1 MKRWRD
7 HILSIVRILLL
18 TPFLL
23 TPSLLFSQSRLD
35 SIRRMLEQAP
45 VQEKVYLHLD
55 NNCYYK
61 GDTIWYKSYVVRADN
76 LDYTD
81 MSHILYVELL
91 SPDGLVVE
99 RQNIIVSPD
108 GYGDG
113 NFALKDS
120 LYSGYYELRAY
131 TRWMLNFRVTEHP
144 YGRKDREYFYNR
156 QMARDFF
163 RQFGTVYSRVVP
175 VYERPDSVGDYAQKY
190 IVNRPKTRIEKELK
204 EDLKVNF
211 YPEGG
216 HLIAGTRCRIA
227 FEVHDE
233 EGQQVDIE
241 GAVRIPGRSDSLRIS
256 TIHQGRGV
264 FTVDVP
270 QDGRLKARF
279 TYHGKDYRFELPKTE
294 DVGCALQL
302 DAIGHELIADISLQ
316 GFPAGRSFA
325 VAVLCRGVLKS
336 FQTITNSPQQGH
348 HTSSPFTLHSLQIDT
363 SLLPTGVN
371 DLIVLDDDGHLLA
384 DRLFFVNHHDY
395 DVNPVTVTGLQSEYQ
410 PFEAV
415 NLQFQAPTTMRHLS
429 ISVRDG
435 ANEELTYDTG
445 TIMTDLLLSSELKGF
460 IAYPDYYFEAD
471 DDEHRRALDLL
482 MMVQGWRR
490 YDFGEITS
498 GERLRYQP
506 EKYMTVE
513 GSVWPVG
520 NSEDVRPDE
529 VRYWAMGIFGY
540 SPSVEE
546 ASSTEMVS
554 EESGSEMVSGMNRY
568 EATTPTDLVTQQQEG
583 TIQVE
588 QVGTAIYV
596 QDPEQP
602 TSAFDPF
609 FGVDNRALSK
619 PVTLEAE
626 LVFPDDIATVQLE
639 TDAGGH
645 FVFDIPAYY
654 GQAILFLRATKSGLS
669 EEKRQ
674 KKLNKGRLDE
684 TAWPDYYVK
693 RDLFF
698 PVFAKKYDYYQ
709 CHVPEIASGTA
720 FDDYTVADTAR
731 LSKMDQT
738 LREVKVKGKRHRG
751 RHAIDYS
758 KPAYVYDAVDLYN
771 LVTDR
776 GLSFG
781 RFESQKFPM
790 QIVYALLGNYNSERA
805 LQVAARLNDQELTPY
820 VFYRNFDPGPTVMEQ
835 FRSDIW
841 IYDRIKLNRQD
852 EIRLF
857 TDFELRNEDRPVPMQ
872 STVADVTLDYM
883 LLPDD
888 SKRYTFRDRRIIL
901 DGMYEP
907 ADFYH
912 PDYSHRPLDADMKD
926 YRRTLYWNP
935 NARSDAEGRFTATFY
950 NNGKETRI
958 KMSAAGVTPDG
969 CLLYSE

>member
-1 MKRWRD
+1 MLIRWIIRRLP
-7 HILSIVRILLL
+7 IWVTLIGLLCPVRAI
-18 TPFLL
+18 
-23 TPSLLFSQSRLD
+23 SQARLD
-35 SIRRMLEQAP
+35 SIRQMLENAP

-81 MSHILYVELL
+81 MSRILYVELL

-113 NFALKDS
+113 NFVLKDS

-131 TRWMLNFRVTEHP
+131 TRWMLNFRVTEHN
-144 YGRKDREYFYNR
+144 YGRKDREYFYNKE
-156 QMARDFF
+156 MARDFF

-175 VYERPDSVGDYAQKY
+175 VYERPDSAGDYTQKY
-190 IVNRPKTRIEKELK
+190 IVSRPKTRIEKELK
-204 EDLKVNF
+204 EDLLVNF

-216 HLIAGTRCRIA
+216 HLVAGTRCRVA

-233 EGQQVDIE
+233 EGQQIDIE
-241 GAVRIPGRSDSLRIS
+241 GAVRVGDRNDSLRIH
-256 TIHQGRGV
+256 TTHQGRGV

-270 QDGRLKARF
+270 QDGRLRARF
-279 TYHGKDYRFELPKTE
+279 TYHGKDYRFDLPKAE
-294 DVGCALQL
+294 AVGCALRL
-302 DAIGHELIADISLQ
+302 DATGSELTAELSPQ
-316 GFPAGRSFA
+316 GFPVGRSFA

-336 FQTITNSPQQGH
+336 FRTIAGGGRIN
-348 HTSSPFTLHSLQIDT
+348 LNT
-363 SLLPTGVN
+363 SLFPTGVN
-371 DLIVLDDDGHLLA
+371 DLIVLDEDGRLLA

-395 DVNPVTVTGLQSEYQ
+395 DLQPVTVSGLQSEYQ

-415 NLQFQAPTTMRHLS
+415 NLQFQAPADMKHIS

-460 IAYPDYYFEAD
+460 VAYPDYYFEAD
-471 DDEHRRALDLL
+471 DAEHRQTLDLL

-490 YDFGEITS
+490 YDFAEITS
-498 GERLRYQP
+498 GEKLRYEP
-506 EKYMTVE
+506 EQYMTVE

-520 NSEDVRPDE
+520 DSDEIHPDE
-529 VRYWAMGIFGY
+529 VRYWPMGIFGY

-546 ASSTEMVS
+546 ANTSSIVDQ
-554 EESGSEMVSGMNRY
+554 ESGSDMVSGLNRY
-568 EATTPTDLVTQQQEG
+568 EATTPNDLVSRSQDGSIEL
-583 TIQVE
+583 E

-596 QDPEQP
+596 QDQ
-602 TSAFDPF
+602 TDAKSAFDPF
-609 FGVDNRALSK
+609 FGVDNKGLRK
-619 PVTLEAE
+619 PVTLEGE
-626 LVFPDDIATVQLE
+626 LVFNDDIATVKME

-654 GQAILFLRATKSGLS
+654 GQAILFLRASKSSLS

-674 KKLNKGRLDE
+674 KRLNKGMLDE
-684 TAWPDYYVK
+684 TAWPDFYVK

-709 CHVPEIASGTA
+709 CHVPEIASGTP
-720 FDDYTVADTAR
+720 FDDYTLLDTVR
-731 LSKMDQT
+731 LSKMDAT

-781 RFESQKFPM
+781 HFEPKKFPM
-790 QIVYALLGNYNSERA
+790 QIAYALLGNYNSERA
-805 LQVAARLNDQELTPY
+805 LQVMARINDQELTPY
-820 VFYRNFDPGPTVMEQ
+820 VFYRNYDPGPTVMEQ
-835 FRSDIW
+835 FRSDMW
-841 IYDRIKLNRQD
+841 VYDRIKLNRQN

-883 LLPDD
+883 LMPDD
-888 SKRYTFRDRRIIL
+888 SKRYTYRDRRIIL

-912 PDYSHRPLDADMKD
+912 PDYSHKPLDAEIKD

-935 NARSDAEGRFTATFY
+935 NAKLDADGRFTATFY
-950 NNGKETRI
+950 NNSKPTRI
-958 KMSAAGVTPDG
+958 KVTTAGIP
-969 CLLYSE
+969 SF

>member
-1 MKRWRD
+1 MKMRQY
-7 HILSIVRILLL
+7 ILSRVWVLFRLRTCVISTLLL
-18 TPFLL
+18 LSISPSFL
-23 TPSLLFSQSRLD
+23 FGQAKLD
-35 SIRRMLEQAP
+35 SIRTLLENAP

-131 TRWMLNFRVTEHP
+131 TRWMLNFRVTEHS
-144 YGRKDREYFYNR
+144 YGRKDREFFYNKE
-156 QMARDFF
+156 MAHDFF

-175 VYERPDSVGDYAQKY
+175 VYERPDSAGDYTQKY

-204 EDLKVNF
+204 EDLLVNF

-216 HLIAGTRCRIA
+216 HLIAGTRCRVA

-233 EGQQVDIE
+233 EGRQVDIE
-241 GAVRIPGRSDSLRIS
+241 GAVRVGDKTDSLRIR
-256 TIHQGRGV
+256 TNHQGRGV

-270 QDGRLKARF
+270 TDGRLRARF
-279 TYHGKDYRFELPKTE
+279 TYHGKDYRFNLPKAE
-294 DVGCALQL
+294 DVGCALRL
-302 DAIGHELIADISLQ
+302 DAIGSELTAEIAPQ
-316 GFPAGRSFA
+316 GFPIDHNFA

-336 FQTITNSPQQGH
+336 FQTVTGGGRL
-348 HTSSPFTLHSLQIDT
+348 TLDASLF
-363 SLLPTGVN
+363 PTGVN
-371 DLIVLDDDGHLLA
+371 DLIVLDEDGRLLA

-415 NLQFQAPTTMRHLS
+415 TLQFQAPAAMKHLS

-435 ANEELTYDTG
+435 ANEEPTYDTG

-460 IAYPDYYFEAD
+460 VAYPDYYFEVD
-471 DDEHRRALDLL
+471 DAGHRQALDLL

-490 YDFGEITS
+490 YDFAEITS
-498 GERLRYQP
+498 GERLRYEP
-506 EKYMTVE
+506 EQYMTVE

-520 NSEDVRPDE
+520 DSDEIHPDE

-546 ASSTEMVS
+546 ANDSDLVDQ
-554 EESGSEMVSGMNRY
+554 ESGSEMVTGMNRY
-568 EATTPTDLVTQQQEG
+568 EATTPDGLVAQQQEG

-596 QDPEQP
+596 QDLEQP

-609 FGVDNRALSK
+609 FGVDNKGLRK
-619 PVTLEAE
+619 PVTLEGE
-626 LVFPDDIATVQLE
+626 LVFPDDIATVKME

-654 GQAILFLRATKSGLS
+654 GQAILFLRASKSDLS

-674 KKLNKGRLDE
+674 KKFNKGMLDE
-684 TAWPDYYVK
+684 TAWPDFYVK

-709 CHVPEIASGTA
+709 CHQPELTAGTA
-720 FDDYTVADTAR
+720 FDDYTLLDTAR
-731 LSKMDQT
+731 LS
-738 LREVKVKGKRHRG
+738 
-751 RHAIDYS
+751 
-758 KPAYVYDAVDLYN
+758 
-771 LVTDR
+771 
-776 GLSFG
+776 
-781 RFESQKFPM
+781 
-790 QIVYALLGNYNSERA
+790 
-805 LQVAARLNDQELTPY
+805 
-820 VFYRNFDPGPTVMEQ
+820 
-835 FRSDIW
+835 
-841 IYDRIKLNRQD
+841 
-852 EIRLF
+852 
-857 TDFELRNEDRPVPMQ
+857 
-872 STVADVTLDYM
+872 
-883 LLPDD
+883 
-888 SKRYTFRDRRIIL
+888 
-901 DGMYEP
+901 
-907 ADFYH
+907 
-912 PDYSHRPLDADMKD
+912 
-926 YRRTLYWNP
+926 
-935 NARSDAEGRFTATFY
+935 
-950 NNGKETRI
+950 
-958 KMSAAGVTPDG
+958 
-969 CLLYSE
+969 

>member
-1 MKRWRD
+1 MKMRQY
-7 HILSIVRILLL
+7 ILSRVWVLFRLRTCVISTLLL
-18 TPFLL
+18 LSISPSFL
-23 TPSLLFSQSRLD
+23 FGQAKLD
-35 SIRRMLEQAP
+35 SIRTLLENAP

-131 TRWMLNFRVTEHP
+131 TRWMLNFRVTEHS
-144 YGRKDREYFYNR
+144 YGRKDREFFYNKE
-156 QMARDFF
+156 MAHDFF

-175 VYERPDSVGDYAQKY
+175 VYERPDSAGDYTQKY

-204 EDLKVNF
+204 EDLLVNF

-216 HLIAGTRCRIA
+216 HLIAGTRCRVA

-233 EGQQVDIE
+233 EGRQVDIE
-241 GAVRIPGRSDSLRIS
+241 GAVCVGDKTDSLRIR
-256 TIHQGRGV
+256 TNHQGRGV

-270 QDGRLKARF
+270 TDGRLRARF
-279 TYHGKDYRFELPKTE
+279 TYHGKDYRFNLPKAE
-294 DVGCALQL
+294 DVGCALRL
-302 DAIGHELIADISLQ
+302 DAIGSELTAEIAPQ
-316 GFPAGRSFA
+316 GFPIDHNFA

-336 FQTITNSPQQGH
+336 FQIVTGGGRL
-348 HTSSPFTLHSLQIDT
+348 TLDASLF
-363 SLLPTGVN
+363 PTGVN
-371 DLIVLDDDGHLLA
+371 DLIVLDEDGRLLA

-415 NLQFQAPTTMRHLS
+415 TLQFQAPAAMKHLS

-435 ANEELTYDTG
+435 ANEEPTYDTG

-460 IAYPDYYFEAD
+460 VAYPDYYFEVD
-471 DDEHRRALDLL
+471 DAEHRQALDLL

-490 YDFGEITS
+490 YDFAEITS
-498 GERLRYQP
+498 GERLRYEP
-506 EKYMTVE
+506 EQYMTVE

-520 NSEDVRPDE
+520 DSDEIHPDE

-546 ASSTEMVS
+546 ANDSDLVDQ
-554 EESGSEMVSGMNRY
+554 ESGSEMVTGMNRY
-568 EATTPTDLVTQQQEG
+568 EATTPGGLVAQQQEG

-609 FGVDNRALSK
+609 FGVDNKGLRK
-619 PVTLEAE
+619 PVTLEGE
-626 LVFPDDIATVQLE
+626 LVFPDDIATVKME

-654 GQAILFLRATKSGLS
+654 GQAILFLRASKSDLS

-674 KKLNKGRLDE
+674 KKFNKGMLDE
-684 TAWPDYYVK
+684 TAWPDFYVK

-709 CHVPEIASGTA
+709 CHQPELTAGTA
-720 FDDYTVADTAR
+720 FDDYTLLDTAR

-738 LREVKVKGKRHRG
+738 LREVKVKGKLHRG

-781 RFESQKFPM
+781 RFEPRKFPM
-790 QIVYALLGNYNSERA
+790 QIAYALLGNYNSERA
-805 LQVAARLNDQELTPY
+805 LQVMARLNDQELTPY
-820 VFYRNFDPGPTVMEQ
+820 VFFRNYDPGPTVMEQ
-835 FRSDIW
+835 FRSDMW
-841 IYDRIKLNRQD
+841 VYDRIKLNRQH

-912 PDYSHRPLDADMKD
+912 PDYSHQPLDADVKD

-935 NARSDAEGRFTATFY
+935 NARLNDEGRYTASFY
-950 NNGKETRI
+950 NNGKPTRI
-958 KMSAAGVTPDG
+958 KISTAGISSLTR
-969 CLLYSE
+969 

>member
-1 MKRWRD
+1 MLIRWIIRRLP
-7 HILSIVRILLL
+7 IWVTLIGLLCPVRAI
-18 TPFLL
+18 
-23 TPSLLFSQSRLD
+23 SQARLD
-35 SIRRMLEQAP
+35 SIRQMLENAP

-81 MSHILYVELL
+81 MSRILYVELL

-113 NFALKDS
+113 NFVLKDS

-131 TRWMLNFRVTEHP
+131 TRWMLNFRVTEHN
-144 YGRKDREYFYNR
+144 YGRKDREYFYNKE
-156 QMARDFF
+156 MARDFF

-175 VYERPDSVGDYAQKY
+175 VYERPDSAGDYSQKY
-190 IVNRPKTRIEKELK
+190 IVSRPKTRIEKELK
-204 EDLKVNF
+204 EDLLVNF

-216 HLIAGTRCRIA
+216 HLVAGTRCRVA

-233 EGQQVDIE
+233 EGQQIDIE
-241 GAVRIPGRSDSLRIS
+241 GAVRVGDRNDSLRIH
-256 TIHQGRGV
+256 TTHQGRGV

-270 QDGRLKARF
+270 QDGRLRARF
-279 TYHGKDYRFELPKTE
+279 TYHGKDYRFDLPKAE
-294 DVGCALQL
+294 AVGCALRL
-302 DAIGHELIADISLQ
+302 DATGSELTAELSPQ
-316 GFPAGRSFA
+316 GFPVGRSFA

-336 FQTITNSPQQGH
+336 FRTIAGGGRIN
-348 HTSSPFTLHSLQIDT
+348 LNT
-363 SLLPTGVN
+363 SLFPTGVN
-371 DLIVLDDDGHLLA
+371 DLIVLDEDGRLLA

-395 DVNPVTVTGLQSEYQ
+395 DLQPVTVSGLQSEYQ

-415 NLQFQAPTTMRHLS
+415 NLQFQAPADMKHIS

-460 IAYPDYYFEAD
+460 VAYPDYYFEAD
-471 DDEHRRALDLL
+471 DAEHRQTLDLL

-490 YDFGEITS
+490 YDFAEITS
-498 GERLRYQP
+498 GEKLRYEP
-506 EKYMTVE
+506 EQYMTVE

-520 NSEDVRPDE
+520 DSDEIHPDE
-529 VRYWAMGIFGY
+529 VRYWPMGIFGY

-546 ASSTEMVS
+546 ANTSSIVDQ
-554 EESGSEMVSGMNRY
+554 ESGSDMVSGLNRY
-568 EATTPTDLVTQQQEG
+568 EATTPNDLVSRSQDGSIEL
-583 TIQVE
+583 E

-596 QDPEQP
+596 QDQ
-602 TSAFDPF
+602 TDAKSAFDPF
-609 FGVDNRALSK
+609 FGVDNKGLRK
-619 PVTLEAE
+619 PVTLEGE
-626 LVFPDDIATVQLE
+626 LVFNDDIATVKME

-654 GQAILFLRATKSGLS
+654 GQAILFLRASKSTLS

-674 KKLNKGRLDE
+674 KRLNKGMLDE
-684 TAWPDYYVK
+684 TAWPDFYVK

-709 CHVPEIASGTA
+709 CHVPEIASGTP
-720 FDDYTVADTAR
+720 FDDYTLLDTAR
-731 LSKMDQT
+731 LSKMDAT

-781 RFESQKFPM
+781 HFEPKKFPM
-790 QIVYALLGNYNSERA
+790 QIAYALLGNYNSERA
-805 LQVAARLNDQELTPY
+805 LQVMARINDQELTPY
-820 VFYRNFDPGPTVMEQ
+820 VFYRNYDPGPTVMEQ
-835 FRSDIW
+835 FRSDMW
-841 IYDRIKLNRQD
+841 VYDRIKLNRQN

-883 LLPDD
+883 LMPDD
-888 SKRYTFRDRRIIL
+888 SKRYTYRDRRIIL

-912 PDYSHRPLDADMKD
+912 PDYSHKPLDAEIKD

-935 NARSDAEGRFTATFY
+935 NAKLDADGRFTATFY
-950 NNGKETRI
+950 NNSKPTRI
-958 KMSAAGVTPDG
+958 KVTTAGIP
-969 CLLYSE
+969 SF

>member
-1 MKRWRD
+1 MLIRWIIRRLP
-7 HILSIVRILLL
+7 IWVTLIGLLCPVRAI
-18 TPFLL
+18 
-23 TPSLLFSQSRLD
+23 SQARLD
-35 SIRRMLEQAP
+35 SIRQLLENAP

-81 MSHILYVELL
+81 MSRILYVELL

-113 NFALKDS
+113 NFVLKDS

-131 TRWMLNFRVTEHP
+131 TRWMLNFRVTEHN
-144 YGRKDREYFYNR
+144 YGRKDREYFYNKE
-156 QMARDFF
+156 MARDFF

-175 VYERPDSVGDYAQKY
+175 VYERPDSAGDYTQKY
-190 IVNRPKTRIEKELK
+190 IVSRPKTRIEKELK
-204 EDLKVNF
+204 EDLLVNF

-216 HLIAGTRCRIA
+216 HLVAGTRCRVA

-233 EGQQVDIE
+233 EGQQIDIE
-241 GAVRIPGRSDSLRIS
+241 GAVRVGDRNDSLRIH
-256 TIHQGRGV
+256 TTHQGRGV

-270 QDGRLKARF
+270 QDGRLRARF
-279 TYHGKDYRFELPKTE
+279 TYHGKDYRFDLPKAE
-294 DVGCALQL
+294 AVGCALRL
-302 DAIGHELIADISLQ
+302 DATGSELTAELSPQ
-316 GFPAGRSFA
+316 GFPVGRSFA

-336 FQTITNSPQQGH
+336 FRTIAGGGRIN
-348 HTSSPFTLHSLQIDT
+348 LNT
-363 SLLPTGVN
+363 SLFPTGVN
-371 DLIVLDDDGHLLA
+371 DLIVLDEDGRLLA

-395 DVNPVTVTGLQSEYQ
+395 DLQPVTVSGLQSEYQ

-415 NLQFQAPTTMRHLS
+415 NLQFQAPADMKHIS

-460 IAYPDYYFEAD
+460 VAYPDYYFEAD
-471 DDEHRRALDLL
+471 DAEHRQTLDLL

-490 YDFGEITS
+490 YDFAEITS
-498 GERLRYQP
+498 GEKLRYEP
-506 EKYMTVE
+506 EQYMTVE

-520 NSEDVRPDE
+520 DSDEIHPDE
-529 VRYWAMGIFGY
+529 VRYWPMGIFGY
-540 SPSVEE
+540 TPSLEMANDSDIVDEE
-546 ASSTEMVS
+546 K
-554 EESGSEMVSGMNRY
+554 GSEMVQGLNRY
-568 EATTPTDLVTQQQEG
+568 EATTPDDLLAQQKEG
-583 TIQVE
+583 TIELE
-588 QVGTAIYV
+588 QVGSAIYV
-596 QDPEQP
+596 TDDTEAK
-602 TSAFDPF
+602 SAFDPF
-609 FGVDNRALSK
+609 FGIDHKALHK
-619 PVTLEAE
+619 PVTLEGE
-626 LVFPDDIATVQLE
+626 LVFPDDIATIRME
-639 TDAGGH
+639 TDLRGH

-654 GQAILFLRATKSGLS
+654 GQAILFLRASKTDLS

-674 KKLNKGRLDE
+674 KKLDKGRLDE
-684 TAWPDYYVK
+684 TAFPDFYVK
-693 RDLFF
+693 RDLFY

-709 CHVPEIASGTA
+709 CHVPAISSGTA
-720 FDDYTVADTAR
+720 FDDYTLADTAR

-738 LREVKVKGKRHRG
+738 LKEVKVKGRRRHG

-781 RFESQKFPM
+781 RFEPRKFPM
-790 QIVYALLGNYNSERA
+790 QIAYALLGNYNSERA
-805 LQVAARLNDQELTPY
+805 LQVMARLNDQELTPY
-820 VFYRNFDPGPTVMEQ
+820 VFYRNYDPGPTVMEQ
-835 FRSDIW
+835 FRSNIW
-841 IYDRIKLNRQD
+841 VFDRIKLNRQD

-872 STVADVTLDYM
+872 STVPDVTLDYM

-888 SKRYTFRDRRIIL
+888 AKRYTFRDRRIIL

-907 ADFYH
+907 DDFYH
-912 PDYSHRPLDADMKD
+912 PDYSHRPLDTDMKD

-935 NARSDAEGRFTATFY
+935 NAQLDVDGRFTATFY
-950 NNGKETRI
+950 NNGKPTRI
-958 KMSAAGVTPDG
+958 KISTAGVI
-969 CLLYSE
+969 CCK

>member
-1 MKRWRD
+1 MLIRWIIRRLP
-7 HILSIVRILLL
+7 IWVTLIGLLCPVRAI
-18 TPFLL
+18 
-23 TPSLLFSQSRLD
+23 SQARLD
-35 SIRRMLEQAP
+35 SIRQMLENAP

-81 MSHILYVELL
+81 MSRILYVELL

-113 NFALKDS
+113 NFVLKDS

-131 TRWMLNFRVTEHP
+131 TRWMLNFRVTEHN
-144 YGRKDREYFYNR
+144 YGRKDREYFYNKE
-156 QMARDFF
+156 MARDFF

-175 VYERPDSVGDYAQKY
+175 VYERPDSAGDYSQKY
-190 IVNRPKTRIEKELK
+190 IVSRPKTRIEKELK
-204 EDLKVNF
+204 EDLLVNF

-216 HLIAGTRCRIA
+216 HLVAGTRCRVA

-233 EGQQVDIE
+233 EGQQIDIE
-241 GAVRIPGRSDSLRIS
+241 GAVRVGDRNDSLRIH
-256 TIHQGRGV
+256 TTHQGRGV

-270 QDGRLKARF
+270 QDGRLRARF
-279 TYHGKDYRFELPKTE
+279 TYHGKDYRFDLPKAE
-294 DVGCALQL
+294 AVGCALRL
-302 DAIGHELIADISLQ
+302 DATGSELTAELSPQ
-316 GFPAGRSFA
+316 GFPVGRSFA

-336 FQTITNSPQQGH
+336 FRTIAGGGRIN
-348 HTSSPFTLHSLQIDT
+348 LKT
-363 SLLPTGVN
+363 SLFPTGVN
-371 DLIVLDDDGHLLA
+371 DLIVLDEDGRLLA

-395 DVNPVTVTGLQSEYQ
+395 DLQPVTVSGLQSEYQ

-415 NLQFQAPTTMRHLS
+415 NLQFQAPADMKHIS

-460 IAYPDYYFEAD
+460 VAYPDYYFEAD
-471 DDEHRRALDLL
+471 DAEHRQTLDLL

-490 YDFGEITS
+490 YDFAEITS
-498 GERLRYQP
+498 GEKLRYEP
-506 EKYMTVE
+506 EQYMTVE

-520 NSEDVRPDE
+520 DSDEIHPDE
-529 VRYWAMGIFGY
+529 VRYWPMGIFGY

-546 ASSTEMVS
+546 ANTSSIVDQ
-554 EESGSEMVSGMNRY
+554 ESGSDMVSGLNRY
-568 EATTPTDLVTQQQEG
+568 EATTPNDLVSRSQDGSIEL
-583 TIQVE
+583 E

-596 QDPEQP
+596 QDQ
-602 TSAFDPF
+602 TDAKSAFDPF
-609 FGVDNRALSK
+609 FGVDNKGLRK
-619 PVTLEAE
+619 PVTLEGE
-626 LVFPDDIATVQLE
+626 LVFNDDIATVKME

-654 GQAILFLRATKSGLS
+654 GQAILFLRASKSSLS

-674 KKLNKGRLDE
+674 KRLNKGMLDE
-684 TAWPDYYVK
+684 TAWPDFYVK

-709 CHVPEIASGTA
+709 CHVPEIASGTP
-720 FDDYTVADTAR
+720 FDDYTLLDTAR
-731 LSKMDQT
+731 LSKMDAT

-781 RFESQKFPM
+781 HFEPKKFPM
-790 QIVYALLGNYNSERA
+790 QIAYALLGNYNSERA
-805 LQVAARLNDQELTPY
+805 LQVMARINDQELTPY
-820 VFYRNFDPGPTVMEQ
+820 VFYRNYDPGPTVMEQ
-835 FRSDIW
+835 FRSDMW
-841 IYDRIKLNRQD
+841 VYDRIKLNRQN

-883 LLPDD
+883 LMPDD
-888 SKRYTFRDRRIIL
+888 SKRYTYRDRRIIL

-912 PDYSHRPLDADMKD
+912 PDYSHKPLDAEIKD

-935 NARSDAEGRFTATFY
+935 NAKLDADGRFTATFY
-950 NNGKETRI
+950 NNSKPTRI
-958 KMSAAGVTPDG
+958 KVTTAGIP
-969 CLLYSE
+969 SF

>member
-1 MKRWRD
+1 MLIRWIIRRLP
-7 HILSIVRILLL
+7 IWVTLIGLLCPVRAI
-18 TPFLL
+18 
-23 TPSLLFSQSRLD
+23 SQARLD
-35 SIRRMLEQAP
+35 SIRQMLENAP

-81 MSHILYVELL
+81 MSRILYVELL

-113 NFALKDS
+113 NFVLKDS

-131 TRWMLNFRVTEHP
+131 TRWMLNFRVTEHN
-144 YGRKDREYFYNR
+144 YGRKDREYFYNKE
-156 QMARDFF
+156 MARDFF

-175 VYERPDSVGDYAQKY
+175 VYERPDSAGDYTQKY
-190 IVNRPKTRIEKELK
+190 IVSRPKTRIEKELK
-204 EDLKVNF
+204 EDLLVNF

-216 HLIAGTRCRIA
+216 HLVAGTRCRVA

-233 EGQQVDIE
+233 EGQQIDIE
-241 GAVRIPGRSDSLRIS
+241 GAVRVGDRNDSLRIH
-256 TIHQGRGV
+256 TTHQGRGV

-270 QDGRLKARF
+270 QDGRLRARF
-279 TYHGKDYRFELPKTE
+279 TYHGKDYRFDLPKAE
-294 DVGCALQL
+294 AVGCALRL
-302 DAIGHELIADISLQ
+302 DATGSELTAELSPQ
-316 GFPAGRSFA
+316 GFPVGRSFA

-336 FQTITNSPQQGH
+336 FRTIAGGGRIN
-348 HTSSPFTLHSLQIDT
+348 LNT
-363 SLLPTGVN
+363 SLFPTGVN
-371 DLIVLDDDGHLLA
+371 DLIVLDEDGRLLA

-395 DVNPVTVTGLQSEYQ
+395 DLQPVTVSGLQSEYQ

-415 NLQFQAPTTMRHLS
+415 NLQFQAPADMKHIS

-460 IAYPDYYFEAD
+460 VAYPDYYFEAD
-471 DDEHRRALDLL
+471 DAEHRQTLDLL

-490 YDFGEITS
+490 YDFAEITS
-498 GERLRYQP
+498 GEKLRYEP
-506 EKYMTVE
+506 EQYMTVE

-520 NSEDVRPDE
+520 DSDEIHPDE
-529 VRYWAMGIFGY
+529 VRYWPMGIFGY

-546 ASSTEMVS
+546 ANTSSIVDQ
-554 EESGSEMVSGMNRY
+554 ESGSDMVSGLNRY
-568 EATTPTDLVTQQQEG
+568 EATTPNDLVSRSQDGSIEL
-583 TIQVE
+583 E

-596 QDPEQP
+596 QDQ
-602 TSAFDPF
+602 TDAKSAFDPF
-609 FGVDNRALSK
+609 FGVDNKGLRK
-619 PVTLEAE
+619 PVTLEGE
-626 LVFPDDIATVQLE
+626 LVFNDDIATVKME

-654 GQAILFLRATKSGLS
+654 GQAILFLRASKSSLS

-674 KKLNKGRLDE
+674 KRLNKGMLDE
-684 TAWPDYYVK
+684 TAWPDFYVK

-709 CHVPEIASGTA
+709 CHVPEIASGTP
-720 FDDYTVADTAR
+720 FDDYTLLDTAR
-731 LSKMDQT
+731 LSKMDAT

-781 RFESQKFPM
+781 HFEPKKFPM
-790 QIVYALLGNYNSERA
+790 QIAYALLGNYNSERA
-805 LQVAARLNDQELTPY
+805 LQVMARINDQELTPY
-820 VFYRNFDPGPTVMEQ
+820 VFYRNYDPGPTVMEQ
-835 FRSDIW
+835 FRSDMW
-841 IYDRIKLNRQD
+841 VYDRIKLNRQH

-883 LLPDD
+883 LMPDD
-888 SKRYTFRDRRIIL
+888 SKRYTYRDRRIIL

-912 PDYSHRPLDADMKD
+912 PDYSHKPLDAEIKD

-935 NARSDAEGRFTATFY
+935 NAKLDADGRFTATFY
-950 NNGKETRI
+950 NNSKPTRI
-958 KMSAAGVTPDG
+958 KVTTAGIP
-969 CLLYSE
+969 SF

>member
-1 MKRWRD
+1 MR
-7 HILSIVRILLL
+7 
-18 TPFLL
+18 
-23 TPSLLFSQSRLD
+23 LLFLCVLLATTVKASSQARLD
-35 SIRRMLEQAP
+35 SIRSLLENAP

-131 TRWMLNFRVTEHP
+131 TRWMLNFRVTEHD
-144 YGRKDREYFYNR
+144 YGRKDREYFYNKE
-156 QMARDFF
+156 MARDFF

-175 VYERPDSVGDYAQKY
+175 VYERPDSAGDYAQKY
-190 IVNRPKTRIEKELK
+190 IVSRPKTRIEKELK
-204 EDLKVNF
+204 EDLLVNF

-216 HLIAGTRCRIA
+216 HLIAGTRCRVA

-241 GAVRIPGRSDSLRIS
+241 GAIRIPGRSDSLRIR
-256 TIHQGRGV
+256 TTHQGRGV

-270 QDGRLKARF
+270 QDGRLRARF
-279 TYHGKDYRFELPKTE
+279 TYHGKDYRFDLPKTE
-294 DVGCALQL
+294 DVGCALRL
-302 DAIGHELIADISLQ
+302 DATSPELSVEIEPH
-316 GFPAGRSFA
+316 GFAVGSSFA
-325 VAVLCRGVLKS
+325 IAVLCRGVLKS
-336 FQTITNSPQQGH
+336 FQTITPD
-348 HTSSPFTLHSLQIDT
+348 SSLF
-363 SLLPTGVN
+363 PTGVN
-371 DLIVLDDDGHLLA
+371 DLIVLDEEGRLLA

-395 DVNPVTVTGLQSEYQ
+395 DVNPVTVTGMQSEYQ

-415 NLQFQAPTTMRHLS
+415 NLQFQAPANMKHLS

-460 IAYPDYYFEAD
+460 VAYPDYYFESD
-471 DDEHRRALDLL
+471 DAEHREALDLL

-490 YDFGEITS
+490 YDFAEITS
-498 GERLRYQP
+498 GEPLRYKP
-506 EKYMTVE
+506 EQYMTVE

-520 NSEDVRPDE
+520 DSNEIYPDE
-529 VRYWAMGIFGY
+529 VRYWPMGIFGY
-540 SPSVEE
+540 TPSLEMANDSDIVDEE
-546 ASSTEMVS
+546 K
-554 EESGSEMVSGMNRY
+554 GSEMVQGLNRY
-568 EATTPTDLVTQQQEG
+568 EATTPDDLLAQQKEG
-583 TIQVE
+583 TIELE
-588 QVGTAIYV
+588 QVGSAIYV
-596 QDPEQP
+596 TDDTEAK
-602 TSAFDPF
+602 SAFDPF
-609 FGVDNRALSK
+609 FGIDHKALHK
-619 PVTLEAE
+619 PVTLEGE
-626 LVFPDDIATVQLE
+626 LVFPDDIATIRME
-639 TDAGGH
+639 TDVRGH

-654 GQAILFLRATKSGLS
+654 GQAILFLRASKTDLS

-674 KKLNKGRLDE
+674 KKLDKGRLDE
-684 TAWPDYYVK
+684 TAFPDFYVK
-693 RDLFF
+693 RDLFY

-709 CHVPEIASGTA
+709 CHVPAISSGTA
-720 FDDYTVADTAR
+720 FDDYTLADTAR

-738 LREVKVKGKRHRG
+738 LKEVKVKGRRRHG

-758 KPAYVYDAVDLYN
+758 KPAYVYDAVNLYN

-781 RFESQKFPM
+781 RFEPRKFPM
-790 QIVYALLGNYNSERA
+790 QIAYALLGNYNSERA
-805 LQVAARLNDQELTPY
+805 LQVMARLNDQELTPY
-820 VFYRNFDPGPTVMEQ
+820 VFYRNYDPGPTVMEQ
-835 FRSDIW
+835 FRSNIW
-841 IYDRIKLNRQD
+841 VFDRIKLNRQD

-872 STVADVTLDYM
+872 STVPDVTLDYM

-888 SKRYTFRDRRIIL
+888 AKRYTFRDRRIIL

-907 ADFYH
+907 DDFYH
-912 PDYSHRPLDADMKD
+912 PDYSHRPLDADMQD

-935 NARSDAEGRFTATFY
+935 NAQLDADGRFTATFY
-950 NNGKETRI
+950 NNGKPTRI
-958 KMSAAGVTPDG
+958 KISTAGVI
-969 CLLYSE
+969 CCK

>member
-1 MKRWRD
+1 MPLSS
-7 HILSIVRILLL
+7 ILFFI
-18 TPFLL
+18 
-23 TPSLLFSQSRLD
+23 PSFAQSRLD
-35 SIRRMLEQAP
+35 SIRTLLENAP
-45 VQEKVYLHLD
+45 VQERVYLHLD

-108 GYGDG
+108 GYSDG

-131 TRWMLNFRVTEHP
+131 TRWMLNFRVTEHS
-144 YGRKDREYFYNR
+144 YGRKDREFFYNKE
-156 QMARDFF
+156 MAHDFF

-175 VYERPDSVGDYAQKY
+175 VYERPDSAGDYTQKY

-204 EDLKVNF
+204 EDLLVNF

-216 HLIAGTRCRIA
+216 HLIAGTRCRVA

-233 EGQQVDIE
+233 EGRQVDIE
-241 GAVRIPGRSDSLRIS
+241 GAVRVGDKTDSLRIR
-256 TIHQGRGV
+256 TNHQGRGV

-270 QDGRLKARF
+270 TDGRLRARF
-279 TYHGKDYRFELPKTE
+279 TYHGKDYRFNLPKAE
-294 DVGCALQL
+294 DVGCALRL
-302 DAIGHELIADISLQ
+302 DAIGSELTAEIAPQ
-316 GFPAGRSFA
+316 GFPIDHNFA

-336 FQTITNSPQQGH
+336 FQTVTGGGGL
-348 HTSSPFTLHSLQIDT
+348 TLDASLF
-363 SLLPTGVN
+363 PTGVN
-371 DLIVLDDDGHLLA
+371 DLIVLDEDGRLLA

-415 NLQFQAPTTMRHLS
+415 TLQFQAPAAMKHLS

-435 ANEELTYDTG
+435 ANEEPTYDTG

-460 IAYPDYYFEAD
+460 VAYPDYYFEVD
-471 DDEHRRALDLL
+471 DAEHRQALDLL

-490 YDFGEITS
+490 YDFAEITS
-498 GERLRYQP
+498 GERLRYEP
-506 EKYMTVE
+506 EQYMTVE

-520 NSEDVRPDE
+520 DSDEIHPDE

-546 ASSTEMVS
+546 VNDSDLVDQ
-554 EESGSEMVSGMNRY
+554 ESGSEMVTGMNRY
-568 EATTPTDLVTQQQEG
+568 EATTPDGLVAQQQEG
-583 TIQVE
+583 AIQVE

-609 FGVDNRALSK
+609 FGVDNKGLRK
-619 PVTLEAE
+619 PVTLEGE
-626 LVFPDDIATVQLE
+626 LVFPDDIATVKME

-654 GQAILFLRATKSGLS
+654 GQAILFLRASKSDLS

-674 KKLNKGRLDE
+674 KKFNKGMLDE
-684 TAWPDYYVK
+684 TAWPDFYVK

-709 CHVPEIASGTA
+709 CHQPELTAGTA
-720 FDDYTVADTAR
+720 FDDYTLLDTAR

-738 LREVKVKGKRHRG
+738 LREVKVKGKLHRG

-781 RFESQKFPM
+781 RFEPRKFPM
-790 QIVYALLGNYNSERA
+790 QIAYALLGNYNSERA
-805 LQVAARLNDQELTPY
+805 LQVMARLNDQELTPY
-820 VFYRNFDPGPTVMEQ
+820 VFFRNYDPGPTVMEQ
-835 FRSDIW
+835 FRSDMW
-841 IYDRIKLNRQD
+841 VYDRIKLNRQH

-912 PDYSHRPLDADMKD
+912 PDYSHMSLNADVKD

-935 NARSDAEGRFTATFY
+935 NARLNDEGRFTASFY
-950 NNGKETRI
+950 NNGKPTRI
-958 KMSAAGVTPDG
+958 KISTAGISSLTR
-969 CLLYSE
+969 

>member
-1 MKRWRD
+1 MLIRWIIRRLP
-7 HILSIVRILLL
+7 IWVTLIGLLCPVRAI
-18 TPFLL
+18 
-23 TPSLLFSQSRLD
+23 SQARLD
-35 SIRRMLEQAP
+35 SIRQLLENAP

-81 MSHILYVELL
+81 MSRILYVELL

-113 NFALKDS
+113 NFVLKDS

-131 TRWMLNFRVTEHP
+131 TRWMLNFRVTEHN
-144 YGRKDREYFYNR
+144 YGRKDREYFYNKE
-156 QMARDFF
+156 MARDFF

-175 VYERPDSVGDYAQKY
+175 VYERPDSAGDYTQKY
-190 IVNRPKTRIEKELK
+190 IVSRPKTRIEKELK
-204 EDLKVNF
+204 EDLLVNF

-216 HLIAGTRCRIA
+216 HLVVGTRCRVA

-233 EGQQVDIE
+233 EGQQIDIE
-241 GAVRIPGRSDSLRIS
+241 GAVRVGDRNDSLRIH
-256 TIHQGRGV
+256 TTHQGRGV

-270 QDGRLKARF
+270 QDGRLRARF
-279 TYHGKDYRFELPKTE
+279 TYHGKDYRFDLPKAE
-294 DVGCALQL
+294 AVGCALRL
-302 DAIGHELIADISLQ
+302 DATGSELTAELSPQ
-316 GFPAGRSFA
+316 GFPVGRSFA

-336 FQTITNSPQQGH
+336 FRTIAGGGRIN
-348 HTSSPFTLHSLQIDT
+348 LNT
-363 SLLPTGVN
+363 SLFPTGVN
-371 DLIVLDDDGHLLA
+371 DLIVLDEDGRLLA

-395 DVNPVTVTGLQSEYQ
+395 DLQPVTVSGLQSEYQ

-415 NLQFQAPTTMRHLS
+415 NLQFQAPADMKHIS

-460 IAYPDYYFEAD
+460 VAYPDYYFEAD
-471 DDEHRRALDLL
+471 DAEHRQTLDLL

-490 YDFGEITS
+490 YDFAEITS
-498 GERLRYQP
+498 GEKLRYEP
-506 EKYMTVE
+506 EQYMTVE

-520 NSEDVRPDE
+520 DSDEIHPDE
-529 VRYWAMGIFGY
+529 VRYWPMGIFGY

-546 ASSTEMVS
+546 ANTSSIVDQ
-554 EESGSEMVSGMNRY
+554 ESGSDMVSGLNRY
-568 EATTPTDLVTQQQEG
+568 EATTPNDLVSRSQDGSIEL
-583 TIQVE
+583 E

-596 QDPEQP
+596 QDQ
-602 TSAFDPF
+602 TDAKSAFDPF
-609 FGVDNRALSK
+609 FGVDNKGLRK
-619 PVTLEAE
+619 PVTLEGE
-626 LVFPDDIATVQLE
+626 LVFNDDIATVKME

-654 GQAILFLRATKSGLS
+654 GQAILFLRASKSTLS

-674 KKLNKGRLDE
+674 KRLNKGMLDE
-684 TAWPDYYVK
+684 TAWPDFYVK

-709 CHVPEIASGTA
+709 CHVPEIASGTP
-720 FDDYTVADTAR
+720 FDDYTLLDTAR
-731 LSKMDQT
+731 LSKMDAT

-781 RFESQKFPM
+781 HFEPKKFPM
-790 QIVYALLGNYNSERA
+790 QIAYALLGNYNSERA
-805 LQVAARLNDQELTPY
+805 LQVMARINDQELTPY
-820 VFYRNFDPGPTVMEQ
+820 VFYRNYDPGPTVMEQ
-835 FRSDIW
+835 FRSDMW
-841 IYDRIKLNRQD
+841 VYDRIKLNRQN

-857 TDFELRNEDRPVPMQ
+857 TDFELRNEDHPVPMQ

-883 LLPDD
+883 LMPDD
-888 SKRYTFRDRRIIL
+888 SKRYTYRDRRIIL

-912 PDYSHRPLDADMKD
+912 PDYSRKPLDAEIKD

-935 NARSDAEGRFTATFY
+935 NAKLDADGRFTATFY
-950 NNGKETRI
+950 NNGKPTRI
-958 KMSAAGVTPDG
+958 KISTAGVI
-969 CLLYSE
+969 CCK

>member
-1 MKRWRD
+1 MLIRWIIRRLP
-7 HILSIVRILLL
+7 IWVTLIGLLCPVRAI
-18 TPFLL
+18 
-23 TPSLLFSQSRLD
+23 SQARLD
-35 SIRRMLEQAP
+35 SIRQLLENAP

-81 MSHILYVELL
+81 MSRILYVELL

-113 NFALKDS
+113 NFVLKDS

-131 TRWMLNFRVTEHP
+131 TRWMLNFRVTEHN
-144 YGRKDREYFYNR
+144 YGRKDREYFYNKE
-156 QMARDFF
+156 MARDFF

-175 VYERPDSVGDYAQKY
+175 VYERPDSAGDYTQKY
-190 IVNRPKTRIEKELK
+190 IVSRPKTRIEKELK
-204 EDLKVNF
+204 EDLLVNF

-216 HLIAGTRCRIA
+216 HLVAGTRCRVA

-233 EGQQVDIE
+233 EGQQIDIE
-241 GAVRIPGRSDSLRIS
+241 GAVRVGDRNDSLRIH
-256 TIHQGRGV
+256 TTHQGRGV

-270 QDGRLKARF
+270 QDGRLRARF
-279 TYHGKDYRFELPKTE
+279 TYHGKDYRFDLPKAE
-294 DVGCALQL
+294 AVGCALRL
-302 DAIGHELIADISLQ
+302 DATGSELTAELSPQ
-316 GFPAGRSFA
+316 GFPVGRSFA

-336 FQTITNSPQQGH
+336 FRTIAGGGRIN
-348 HTSSPFTLHSLQIDT
+348 LNT
-363 SLLPTGVN
+363 SLFPTGVN
-371 DLIVLDDDGHLLA
+371 DLIVLDEDGRLLA

-395 DVNPVTVTGLQSEYQ
+395 DLQPVTVSGLQSEYQ

-415 NLQFQAPTTMRHLS
+415 NLQFQAPADMKHIS

-460 IAYPDYYFEAD
+460 VAYPDYYFEAD
-471 DDEHRRALDLL
+471 DAEHRQTLDLL

-490 YDFGEITS
+490 YDFAEITS
-498 GERLRYQP
+498 GEKLRYEP
-506 EKYMTVE
+506 EQYMTVE

-520 NSEDVRPDE
+520 DSDEIHPDE
-529 VRYWAMGIFGY
+529 VRYWPMGIFGY

-546 ASSTEMVS
+546 ANTSSIVDQ
-554 EESGSEMVSGMNRY
+554 ESGSDMVSGLNRY
-568 EATTPTDLVTQQQEG
+568 EATTPNDLVSRSQDGSIEL
-583 TIQVE
+583 E

-596 QDPEQP
+596 QDQ
-602 TSAFDPF
+602 TDAKSAFDPF
-609 FGVDNRALSK
+609 FGVDNKGLRK
-619 PVTLEAE
+619 PVTLEGE
-626 LVFPDDIATVQLE
+626 LVFNDDIATVKME

-654 GQAILFLRATKSGLS
+654 GQAILFLRASKSTLS

-674 KKLNKGRLDE
+674 KRLNKGMLDE
-684 TAWPDYYVK
+684 TAWPDFYVK

-709 CHVPEIASGTA
+709 CHVSEIASGTP
-720 FDDYTVADTAR
+720 FDDYTLLDTAR
-731 LSKMDQT
+731 LSKMDAT

-758 KPAYVYDAVDLYN
+758 KPAYVYDAVDIYN

-781 RFESQKFPM
+781 HFEPQKFPM
-790 QIVYALLGNYNSERA
+790 QIAYALLGNYNSERA
-805 LQVAARLNDQELTPY
+805 LQVMARINDQELTPY
-820 VFYRNFDPGPTVMEQ
+820 VFYRNYDPGPTVMEQ
-835 FRSDIW
+835 FRSDMW
-841 IYDRIKLNRQD
+841 VYDRIKLNRQN

-883 LLPDD
+883 LMPDD
-888 SKRYTFRDRRIIL
+888 SKRYTYRDRRIIL

-912 PDYSHRPLDADMKD
+912 PDYSRKPLDAEIKD

-935 NARSDAEGRFTATFY
+935 NAKLDADGRFTATFY
-950 NNGKETRI
+950 NNGKPTRI
-958 KMSAAGVTPDG
+958 KISTAGVI
-969 CLLYSE
+969 CCK

>member
-1 MKRWRD
+1 MKKMR
-7 HILSIVRILLL
+7 
-18 TPFLL
+18 
-23 TPSLLFSQSRLD
+23 LLFLCVLLATTVKASSQARLD
-35 SIRRMLEQAP
+35 SIRSLLENAP

-131 TRWMLNFRVTEHP
+131 TRWMLNFRVTEHD
-144 YGRKDREYFYNR
+144 YGRKDREYFYNKE
-156 QMARDFF
+156 MARDFF

-175 VYERPDSVGDYAQKY
+175 VYERPDSAGDYAQKY

-204 EDLKVNF
+204 EDLLVNF

-216 HLIAGTRCRIA
+216 HLIAGTRCRVA

-241 GAVRIPGRSDSLRIS
+241 GAIRIPGRSDSLRIR
-256 TIHQGRGV
+256 TTHQGRGV

-270 QDGRLKARF
+270 QDGRLRARF
-279 TYHGKDYRFELPKTE
+279 SYHGKDYRFDLPKTE
-294 DVGCALQL
+294 DVGCALRL
-302 DAIGHELIADISLQ
+302 DATSPELSVEIEPH
-316 GFPAGRSFA
+316 GFAAGSSFA
-325 VAVLCRGVLKS
+325 IAVLCRGVLKS
-336 FQTITNSPQQGH
+336 FQTITPD
-348 HTSSPFTLHSLQIDT
+348 SSLFTLHS
-363 SLLPTGVN
+363 SLFPTGVN
-371 DLIVLDDDGHLLA
+371 DLIVLDEEGRLLA

-395 DVNPVTVTGLQSEYQ
+395 DVNPVTVTGMQSEYQ
-410 PFEAV
+410 PFEPV
-415 NLQFQAPTTMRHLS
+415 SLQFQAPANMKHLS

-460 IAYPDYYFEAD
+460 VAYPDYYFESD
-471 DDEHRRALDLL
+471 DAEHREALDLL

-490 YDFGEITS
+490 YDFAEITS
-498 GERLRYQP
+498 GEPLRYKP
-506 EKYMTVE
+506 EQYMTVE

-520 NSEDVRPDE
+520 DSNEIYPDE
-529 VRYWAMGIFGY
+529 VRYWPMGIFGY
-540 SPSVEE
+540 TPSLEMANDSDIVDEE
-546 ASSTEMVS
+546 K
-554 EESGSEMVSGMNRY
+554 GSEMVQGLNRY
-568 EATTPTDLVTQQQEG
+568 EATTPDDLLAQQKEG
-583 TIQVE
+583 TIELE
-588 QVGTAIYV
+588 QVGSAIYV
-596 QDPEQP
+596 TDDTEAK
-602 TSAFDPF
+602 SAFDPF
-609 FGVDNRALSK
+609 FGIDHKALHK
-619 PVTLEAE
+619 PVTLEGE
-626 LVFPDDIATVQLE
+626 LVFPDDIATIKME
-639 TDAGGH
+639 TDVLGH

-654 GQAILFLRATKSGLS
+654 GQAILFLRASKTDLS

-674 KKLNKGRLDE
+674 KKLDKGRLDE
-684 TAWPDYYVK
+684 TAFPDFYVK
-693 RDLFF
+693 RDLFY

-709 CHVPEIASGTA
+709 CHVPAISSGTA
-720 FDDYTVADTAR
+720 FDDYTLADTAR

-738 LREVKVKGKRHRG
+738 LKEVKVKGRRRHG

-758 KPAYVYDAVDLYN
+758 KPAYVYDAVNLYN

-781 RFESQKFPM
+781 RFEPRKFPM
-790 QIVYALLGNYNSERA
+790 QIAYALLGNYNSERA
-805 LQVAARLNDQELTPY
+805 LQVMARLNDQELTPY
-820 VFYRNFDPGPTVMEQ
+820 VFYRNYDPGPTVMEQ
-835 FRSDIW
+835 FRSNIW
-841 IYDRIKLNRQD
+841 VFDRIKLNRQD

-872 STVADVTLDYM
+872 STVPDVTLDYM

-907 ADFYH
+907 DDFYH

-935 NARSDAEGRFTATFY
+935 NAQLDADGRFTATFY
-950 NNGKETRI
+950 NNGKPTRI
-958 KMSAAGVTPDG
+958 KISTAGVI
-969 CLLYSE
+969 CCK

>member
-1 MKRWRD
+1 MKVW
-7 HILSIVRILLL
+7 HPIWSMARILLL
-18 TPFLL
+18 IPALL
-23 TPSLLFSQSRLD
+23 APVLLFPQSRLD

-45 VQEKVYLHLD
+45 IQEKVYLHLD

-76 LDYTD
+76 LGYTD

-99 RQNIIVSPD
+99 RQNIIVSARRL
-108 GYGDG
+108 GDG

-131 TRWMLNFRVTEHP
+131 TRWMLNFRVTEHD
-144 YGRKDREYFYNR
+144 YGRKDREYFYNKE
-156 QMARDFF
+156 MARDFF

-175 VYERPDSVGDYAQKY
+175 VYERPDSAGDYTQKY
-190 IVNRPKTRIEKELK
+190 IVSRPKTRIEKEQK
-204 EDLKVNF
+204 ENLLVNF

-216 HLIAGTRCRIA
+216 HLIAGTRCRVA

-233 EGQQVDIE
+233 EGQQVDLE
-241 GAVRIPGRSDSLRIS
+241 GAVRLGSRADSLRIR
-256 TIHQGRGV
+256 TTRQGRGV

-270 QDGRLKARF
+270 ADGRLRARF
-279 TYHGKDYRFELPKTE
+279 TYHGKDYHFDLPKAEAT
-294 DVGCALQL
+294 GCALRLWDASGRSDALTVSL
-302 DAIGHELIADISLQ
+302 DLR
-316 GFPAGRSFA
+316 GFAEGRSFA
-325 VAVLCRGVLKS
+325 LAVLCRGALKA
-336 FQTITNSPQQGH
+336 FQSVSGGLV
-348 HTSSPFTLHSLQIDT
+348 TLDT

-371 DLIVLDDDGHLLA
+371 DLIVLDDDGRLLA

-395 DVNPVTVTGLQSEYQ
+395 DLQPVTVSGMQTEYQ
-410 PFEAV
+410 PFEPIT
-415 NLQFQAPTTMRHLS
+415 LQFQAPAAMNHFS

-471 DDEHRRALDLL
+471 DAEHREALDLL

-490 YDFGEITS
+490 YDFAEMTS
-498 GERLRYQP
+498 GQRLRYQP
-506 EKYMTVE
+506 EQYMTVE

-520 NSEDVRPDE
+520 DSDEIYPDE
-529 VRYWAMGIFGY
+529 VRYWPMGIFGY

-546 ASSTEMVS
+546 ANSSEIVNQ
-554 EESGSEMVSGMNRY
+554 ESGSEMVTGMNRY
-568 EATTPTDLVTQQQEG
+568 EATTPDGLVTQQQQG

-596 QDPEQP
+596 QDPESP

-609 FGVDNRALSK
+609 FGVDNKGLRKS
-619 PVTLEAE
+619 VTLEAE
-626 LVFPDDIATVQLE
+626 LVFPDDIATIRME

-645 FVFDIPAYY
+645 FLFDIPAYY
-654 GQAILFLRATKSGLS
+654 GQAILFLRASKSSLS

-674 KKLNKGRLDE
+674 KRLNKGMLDE
-684 TAWPDYYVK
+684 TAWPDFYVK

-738 LREVKVKGKRHRG
+738 LREVKVKGRRHRG

-781 RFESQKFPM
+781 RFEPRKFPM
-790 QIVYALLGNYNSERA
+790 QIAYALLGNYNSERT
-805 LQVAARLNDQELTPY
+805 LQVAARLNDRELTPY

-835 FRSDIW
+835 FRSDVW
-841 IYDRIKLNRQD
+841 VYDRIKLNRQD

-888 SKRYTFRDRRIIL
+888 AKRYTFRDRRIIL

-912 PDYSHRPLDADMKD
+912 PDYSRIKPTAETRD

-935 NARSDAEGRFTATFY
+935 NARPDAEGRFTATFY
-950 NNGKETRI
+950 NNSKTTRI
-958 KMSAAGVTPDG
+958 KVTTAGIFKPI
-969 CLLYSE
+969 LFQ

>member
-1 MKRWRD
+1 MLIRWIIRRLP
-7 HILSIVRILLL
+7 IWVTLIGLLCPVRAI
-18 TPFLL
+18 
-23 TPSLLFSQSRLD
+23 SQARLD
-35 SIRRMLEQAP
+35 SIRQLLENAP

-81 MSHILYVELL
+81 MSRILYVELL

-113 NFALKDS
+113 NFVLKDS

-131 TRWMLNFRVTEHP
+131 TRWMLNFRVTEHN
-144 YGRKDREYFYNR
+144 YGRKDREYFYNKE
-156 QMARDFF
+156 MARDFF

-175 VYERPDSVGDYAQKY
+175 VYERPDSAGDYTQKY
-190 IVNRPKTRIEKELK
+190 IVSRPKTRIEKELK
-204 EDLKVNF
+204 EDLLVNF

-216 HLIAGTRCRIA
+216 HLVAGTRCRVA

-233 EGQQVDIE
+233 EGQQIDIE
-241 GAVRIPGRSDSLRIS
+241 GAVRVGDRNDSLRIH
-256 TIHQGRGV
+256 TTHQGRGV

-270 QDGRLKARF
+270 QDGRLRARF
-279 TYHGKDYRFELPKTE
+279 TYHGKDYRFDLPKAE
-294 DVGCALQL
+294 AVGCALRL
-302 DAIGHELIADISLQ
+302 DATGSELTAELSPQ
-316 GFPAGRSFA
+316 GFPVGRSFA

-336 FQTITNSPQQGH
+336 FRTIAGGGRIN
-348 HTSSPFTLHSLQIDT
+348 LNT
-363 SLLPTGVN
+363 SLFPTGVN
-371 DLIVLDDDGHLLA
+371 DLIVLDEDGRLLA

-395 DVNPVTVTGLQSEYQ
+395 DLQPVTVSGLQSEYQ

-415 NLQFQAPTTMRHLS
+415 NLQFQAPADMKHIS

-460 IAYPDYYFEAD
+460 VAYPDYYFEAD
-471 DDEHRRALDLL
+471 DAEHRQTLDLL

-490 YDFGEITS
+490 YDFAEITS
-498 GERLRYQP
+498 GEKLRYEP
-506 EKYMTVE
+506 EQYMTVE

-520 NSEDVRPDE
+520 DSDEIHPDE
-529 VRYWAMGIFGY
+529 VRYWPMGIFGY

-546 ASSTEMVS
+546 ANTSSIVDQ
-554 EESGSEMVSGMNRY
+554 ESGSDMVSGLNRY
-568 EATTPTDLVTQQQEG
+568 EATTPNDLVSRSQDGSIEL
-583 TIQVE
+583 E

-596 QDPEQP
+596 QDQ
-602 TSAFDPF
+602 TDAKSAFDPF
-609 FGVDNRALSK
+609 FGVDNKGLRK

-626 LVFPDDIATVQLE
+626 LVFNDDIATVKME

-654 GQAILFLRATKSGLS
+654 GQAILFLRASKSTLS

-674 KKLNKGRLDE
+674 KRLNKGMLDE
-684 TAWPDYYVK
+684 TAWPDFYVK

-709 CHVPEIASGTA
+709 CHVPEIASGTP
-720 FDDYTVADTAR
+720 FDDYTLLDTAR
-731 LSKMDQT
+731 LSKMDAT

-781 RFESQKFPM
+781 HFEPQKFPM
-790 QIVYALLGNYNSERA
+790 QIAYALLGNYNSERA
-805 LQVAARLNDQELTPY
+805 LHVMARINDQELTPY
-820 VFYRNFDPGPTVMEQ
+820 VFYRNYDPGPTVMEQ
-835 FRSDIW
+835 FRSDMW
-841 IYDRIKLNRQD
+841 VYDRIKLNRQN

-883 LLPDD
+883 LMPDD
-888 SKRYTFRDRRIIL
+888 SKRYTYRDRRIIL

-912 PDYSHRPLDADMKD
+912 PDYSRKPLDAEIKD

-935 NARSDAEGRFTATFY
+935 NAKLDADGRFTATFY
-950 NNGKETRI
+950 NNGKPTRI
-958 KMSAAGVTPDG
+958 KISTAGVI
-969 CLLYSE
+969 CCK

>member
-1 MKRWRD
+1 MLIRWIIRRLP
-7 HILSIVRILLL
+7 IWVTLIGLLCPVRAI
-18 TPFLL
+18 
-23 TPSLLFSQSRLD
+23 SQARLD
-35 SIRRMLEQAP
+35 SIRQLLENAP

-81 MSHILYVELL
+81 MSRILYVELL

-113 NFALKDS
+113 NFVLKDS

-131 TRWMLNFRVTEHP
+131 TRWMLNFRVTEHN
-144 YGRKDREYFYNR
+144 YGRKDREYFYNKE
-156 QMARDFF
+156 MARDFF
-163 RQFGTVYSRVVP
+163 RQFGTAYSRVVP
-175 VYERPDSVGDYAQKY
+175 VYERPDSAGDYTQKY
-190 IVNRPKTRIEKELK
+190 IVSRPKTRIEKELK
-204 EDLKVNF
+204 EDLLVNF

-216 HLIAGTRCRIA
+216 HLVAGTRCRVA

-233 EGQQVDIE
+233 EGQQIDIE
-241 GAVRIPGRSDSLRIS
+241 GAVRVGDRNDSLRIH
-256 TIHQGRGV
+256 TTHQGRGV

-270 QDGRLKARF
+270 QDGRLCARF
-279 TYHGKDYRFELPKTE
+279 TYHGKDYRFDLPKAE
-294 DVGCALQL
+294 AVGCALRL
-302 DAIGHELIADISLQ
+302 DATGSELTAELSPQ
-316 GFPAGRSFA
+316 GFPVGRSFA

-336 FQTITNSPQQGH
+336 FRTIAGGGRIN
-348 HTSSPFTLHSLQIDT
+348 LNT
-363 SLLPTGVN
+363 SLFPTGVN
-371 DLIVLDDDGHLLA
+371 DLIVLDEDGRLLA

-395 DVNPVTVTGLQSEYQ
+395 DLQPVTVSGLQSEYQ

-415 NLQFQAPTTMRHLS
+415 NLQFQAPADMKHIS

-460 IAYPDYYFEAD
+460 VAYPDYYFEAD
-471 DDEHRRALDLL
+471 DAEHRQTLDLL

-490 YDFGEITS
+490 YDFAEITS
-498 GERLRYQP
+498 GEKLRYEP
-506 EKYMTVE
+506 EQYMTVE

-520 NSEDVRPDE
+520 DSDEIHPDE
-529 VRYWAMGIFGY
+529 VRYWPMGIFGY

-546 ASSTEMVS
+546 ANTSSIVDQ
-554 EESGSEMVSGMNRY
+554 ESGSDMVSGLNRY
-568 EATTPTDLVTQQQEG
+568 EATTPNDLVSRSQDGSIEL
-583 TIQVE
+583 E

-596 QDPEQP
+596 QDQ
-602 TSAFDPF
+602 TDAKSAFDPF
-609 FGVDNRALSK
+609 FGVDNKGLRK
-619 PVTLEAE
+619 PVTLEGE
-626 LVFPDDIATVQLE
+626 LVFNDDIATVKME

-654 GQAILFLRATKSGLS
+654 GQAILFLRASKSTLS

-674 KKLNKGRLDE
+674 KRLNKGMLDE
-684 TAWPDYYVK
+684 TAWPDFYVK

-709 CHVPEIASGTA
+709 CHVPEIASGTP
-720 FDDYTVADTAR
+720 FDDYTLLDTAR
-731 LSKMDQT
+731 LSKMDAT

-781 RFESQKFPM
+781 HFEPQKFPM
-790 QIVYALLGNYNSERA
+790 QIAYALLGNYNSERA
-805 LQVAARLNDQELTPY
+805 LQVMARINDQELTPY
-820 VFYRNFDPGPTVMEQ
+820 VFYRNYDPGPTVMEQ
-835 FRSDIW
+835 FRSDMW
-841 IYDRIKLNRQD
+841 VYDRIKLNRQN

-883 LLPDD
+883 LMPDD
-888 SKRYTFRDRRIIL
+888 SKRYTYRDRRIIL

-912 PDYSHRPLDADMKD
+912 PDYSRKPLDAEIKD

-935 NARSDAEGRFTATFY
+935 NAKLDADGRFTATFY
-950 NNGKETRI
+950 NNGKPTRI
-958 KMSAAGVTPDG
+958 KISTAGVI
-969 CLLYSE
+969 CCK

>member
-1 MKRWRD
+1 MKMRQYIVFGAWS
-7 HILSIVRILLL
+7 LSRLKVFVISTLLL
-18 TPFLL
+18 FSFS
-23 TPSLLFSQSRLD
+23 PSLLFGQAKLD
-35 SIRRMLEQAP
+35 SIRTLLEHAP
-45 VQEKVYLHLD
+45 IQEKVYLHLD
-55 NNCYYK
+55 NNCYFK

-76 LDYTD
+76 LGYTD

-144 YGRKDREYFYNR
+144 YGRKDREYFYNKE
-156 QMARDFF
+156 MASDFF

-175 VYERPDSVGDYAQKY
+175 VYERPDSAGDYAQKY
-190 IVNRPKTRIEKELK
+190 IVSRPKTRIEKEQK
-204 EDLKVNF
+204 EDLLVNF

-216 HLIAGTRCRIA
+216 HLIAGTRCRVA

-233 EGQQVDIE
+233 EGQQIDIE
-241 GAVRIPGRSDSLRIS
+241 GAVRIPNRSDSLRIR
-256 TIHQGRGV
+256 TTHQGRGV

-270 QDGRLKARF
+270 TDGRLRARF
-279 TYHGKDYRFELPKTE
+279 TYHGKDYRFDLPKAE
-294 DVGCALQL
+294 DVGCALRL
-302 DAIGHELIADISLQ
+302 DATGSELTAEIEPH
-316 GFPAGRSFA
+316 GFAAGSSFA
-325 VAVLCRGVLKS
+325 VAVLCRGVLKY
-336 FQTITNSPQQGH
+336 FQTLTNSPQQGN
-348 HTSSPFTLHSLQIDT
+348 HTSHLIDA

-371 DLIVLDDDGHLLA
+371 NLIVLDEDGRLLA
-384 DRLFFVNHHDY
+384 DRLFFVNHHDF
-395 DVNPVTVTGLQSEYQ
+395 DLNPVSVSGFQSEYQ

-415 NLQFQAPTTMRHLS
+415 TLQFQAPAAMKHLS

-445 TIMTDLLLSSELKGF
+445 SIMTDLLLSSELKGF
-460 IAYPDYYFEAD
+460 VAYPDYYFEAD
-471 DDEHRRALDLL
+471 DAEHRQALDLL

-490 YDFGEITS
+490 YDFTEITN
-498 GERLRYQP
+498 GERLRYEP
-506 EKYMTVE
+506 EQYMTVE

-520 NSEDVRPDE
+520 DSDEIYPDE
-529 VRYWAMGIFGY
+529 VRYWPMGIFGY
-540 SPSVEE
+540 NPSL
-546 ASSTEMVS
+546 EMANDTDIVDQ
-554 EESGSEMVSGMNRY
+554 EKGSEMVSGMNRY
-568 EATTPTDLVTQQQEG
+568 EATTPDDLVTQQQEG

-609 FGVDNRALSK
+609 FGVDNKGLHK
-619 PVTLEAE
+619 PVTLEGE
-626 LVFPDDIATVQLE
+626 LVFPDDIATVKME
-639 TDAGGH
+639 TDATGH
-645 FVFDIPAYY
+645 FVFNIPAYY
-654 GQAILFLRATKSGLS
+654 GQAILFLRASKTNLS

-674 KKLNKGRLDE
+674 KKLNKGMLDE
-684 TAWPDYYVK
+684 TAWPDFYVK

-709 CHVPEIASGTA
+709 CHVPQISSGTA
-720 FDDYTVADTAR
+720 FDDYTLPDTAR
-731 LSKMDQT
+731 LSKMDAT
-738 LREVKVKGKRHRG
+738 LKEVKVKGRRRHG

-781 RFESQKFPM
+781 RFEARKFPM
-790 QIVYALLGNYNSERA
+790 QIAYALLGNYNSERA
-805 LQVAARLNDQELTPY
+805 LQVAARINDQELTPY

-835 FRSDIW
+835 FRSDMW
-841 IYDRIKLNRQD
+841 VFERIKLNRQN

-888 SKRYTFRDRRIIL
+888 SKRYTYRDRRIIL

-912 PDYSHRPLDADMKD
+912 PDYSHMTPSQKVND

-935 NARSDAEGRFTATFY
+935 NARLDADGRFTATFY
-950 NNGKETRI
+950 NNAKPTRI
-958 KMSAAGVTPDG
+958 KVTTAGIP
-969 CLLYSE
+969 SF

>member
-1 MKRWRD
+1 MLIRWIIRRLP
-7 HILSIVRILLL
+7 IWVTLIGLLCPVRAI
-18 TPFLL
+18 
-23 TPSLLFSQSRLD
+23 SQARLD
-35 SIRRMLEQAP
+35 SIRQMLENAP

-81 MSHILYVELL
+81 MSRILYVELL

-113 NFALKDS
+113 NFVLKDS

-131 TRWMLNFRVTEHP
+131 TRWMLNFRVTEHN
-144 YGRKDREYFYNR
+144 YGRKDREYFYNKE
-156 QMARDFF
+156 MARDFF

-175 VYERPDSVGDYAQKY
+175 VYERPDSAGDYTQKY
-190 IVNRPKTRIEKELK
+190 IVSRPKTRIEKELK
-204 EDLKVNF
+204 EDLLVNF

-216 HLIAGTRCRIA
+216 HLVAGTRCRVA

-233 EGQQVDIE
+233 EGQQIDIE
-241 GAVRIPGRSDSLRIS
+241 GAVRVDDRNDSLRIH
-256 TIHQGRGV
+256 TTHQGRGV

-270 QDGRLKARF
+270 QDGRLRARF
-279 TYHGKDYRFELPKTE
+279 TYHGKDYRFDLPKAE
-294 DVGCALQL
+294 AVGCALRL
-302 DAIGHELIADISLQ
+302 DATGSELTAELSPQ
-316 GFPAGRSFA
+316 GFPVGRSFA

-336 FQTITNSPQQGH
+336 FRTIAGGGRIN
-348 HTSSPFTLHSLQIDT
+348 LNT
-363 SLLPTGVN
+363 SLFPTGVN
-371 DLIVLDDDGHLLA
+371 DLIVLDEDGRLLA

-395 DVNPVTVTGLQSEYQ
+395 DLQPVTVSGLQSEYQ

-415 NLQFQAPTTMRHLS
+415 NLQFQAPADMKHIS

-460 IAYPDYYFEAD
+460 VAYPDYYFEAD
-471 DDEHRRALDLL
+471 DAEHREALDLL

-490 YDFGEITS
+490 YDFAEITS
-498 GERLRYQP
+498 GEKLRYEP
-506 EKYMTVE
+506 EQYMTVE

-520 NSEDVRPDE
+520 DSDEIHPDE
-529 VRYWAMGIFGY
+529 VRYWPMGIFGY

-546 ASSTEMVS
+546 ANTSSIVDQ
-554 EESGSEMVSGMNRY
+554 ESGSDMVSGLNRY
-568 EATTPTDLVTQQQEG
+568 EATTPNDLVSRSQDGSIEL
-583 TIQVE
+583 E

-596 QDPEQP
+596 QDQ
-602 TSAFDPF
+602 TDAKSAFDPF
-609 FGVDNRALSK
+609 FGVDNKGLRK
-619 PVTLEAE
+619 PVTLEGE
-626 LVFPDDIATVQLE
+626 LVFNDDIATVKME

-654 GQAILFLRATKSGLS
+654 GQAILFLRASKSTLS

-674 KKLNKGRLDE
+674 KRLNKGMLDE
-684 TAWPDYYVK
+684 TAWPDFYVK

-709 CHVPEIASGTA
+709 CHVPEIASGTP
-720 FDDYTVADTAR
+720 FDDYTLLDTAR
-731 LSKMDQT
+731 LSKMDAT

-781 RFESQKFPM
+781 HFEPKKFPM
-790 QIVYALLGNYNSERA
+790 QIAYALLGNYNSERA
-805 LQVAARLNDQELTPY
+805 LQVMARINDQELTPY
-820 VFYRNFDPGPTVMEQ
+820 VFYRNYDPGPTVMEQ
-835 FRSDIW
+835 FRSDMW
-841 IYDRIKLNRQD
+841 VYDRIKLNRQN

-883 LLPDD
+883 LMPDD
-888 SKRYTFRDRRIIL
+888 SKRYTYRDRRIIL

-912 PDYSHRPLDADMKD
+912 PDYSHKPLDAEIKD

-935 NARSDAEGRFTATFY
+935 NAKLDADGRFTATFY
-950 NNGKETRI
+950 NNSKPTRI
-958 KMSAAGVTPDG
+958 KVTTAGIP
-969 CLLYSE
+969 SF

>member
-1 MKRWRD
+1 MLIRWIIRRLP
-7 HILSIVRILLL
+7 IWVTLIGLLCPVRAI
-18 TPFLL
+18 
-23 TPSLLFSQSRLD
+23 SQARLD
-35 SIRRMLEQAP
+35 SIRQLLENAP

-81 MSHILYVELL
+81 MSRIRYVELL

-113 NFALKDS
+113 NFVLKDS

-131 TRWMLNFRVTEHP
+131 TRWMLNFRVTEHN
-144 YGRKDREYFYNR
+144 YGRKDREYFYNKE
-156 QMARDFF
+156 MARDFF

-175 VYERPDSVGDYAQKY
+175 VYERPDSAGDYTQKY
-190 IVNRPKTRIEKELK
+190 IVSRPKTRIEKELK
-204 EDLKVNF
+204 EDLLVNF

-216 HLIAGTRCRIA
+216 HLVAGTRCRVA

-233 EGQQVDIE
+233 EGQQIDIE
-241 GAVRIPGRSDSLRIS
+241 GAVRVGDRNDSLRIH
-256 TIHQGRGV
+256 TTHQGRGV

-270 QDGRLKARF
+270 QDGRLRARF
-279 TYHGKDYRFELPKTE
+279 TYHGKDYRFDLPKAE
-294 DVGCALQL
+294 AVGCALRL
-302 DAIGHELIADISLQ
+302 DATGSELTAELSPQ
-316 GFPAGRSFA
+316 GFPVGRSFA

-336 FQTITNSPQQGH
+336 FRTIAGGGRIN
-348 HTSSPFTLHSLQIDT
+348 LNT
-363 SLLPTGVN
+363 SLFPTGVN
-371 DLIVLDDDGHLLA
+371 DLIVLDEDGRLLA

-395 DVNPVTVTGLQSEYQ
+395 DLQPVTVSGLQSEYQ

-415 NLQFQAPTTMRHLS
+415 NLQFQAPADMKHIS

-460 IAYPDYYFEAD
+460 VAYPDYYFEAD
-471 DDEHRRALDLL
+471 DAEHRQTLDLL

-490 YDFGEITS
+490 YDFAEITS
-498 GERLRYQP
+498 GEKLRYEP
-506 EKYMTVE
+506 EQYMTVE

-520 NSEDVRPDE
+520 DSDEIHPDE
-529 VRYWAMGIFGY
+529 VRYWPMGIFGY

-546 ASSTEMVS
+546 ANTSSIVDQ
-554 EESGSEMVSGMNRY
+554 ESGSDMVSGLNRY
-568 EATTPTDLVTQQQEG
+568 EATTPNDLVSRSQDGSIEL
-583 TIQVE
+583 E

-596 QDPEQP
+596 QDQ
-602 TSAFDPF
+602 TDAKSAFDPF
-609 FGVDNRALSK
+609 FGVDNKGLRK
-619 PVTLEAE
+619 PVTLEGE
-626 LVFPDDIATVQLE
+626 LVFNDDIATVKME

-654 GQAILFLRATKSGLS
+654 GQAILFLRASKSTLS

-674 KKLNKGRLDE
+674 KRLNKGMLDE
-684 TAWPDYYVK
+684 TAWPDFYVK

-709 CHVPEIASGTA
+709 CHVPEIASGTP
-720 FDDYTVADTAR
+720 FDDYTLLDTAR
-731 LSKMDQT
+731 LSKMDAT

-781 RFESQKFPM
+781 HFEPQKFPM
-790 QIVYALLGNYNSERA
+790 QIAYALLGNYNSERA
-805 LQVAARLNDQELTPY
+805 LQVMARINDQELTPY
-820 VFYRNFDPGPTVMEQ
+820 VFYRNYDPGPTVMEQ
-835 FRSDIW
+835 FRSDMW
-841 IYDRIKLNRQD
+841 VYDRIKLNRQN

-883 LLPDD
+883 LMPDD
-888 SKRYTFRDRRIIL
+888 SKRYTYRDRRIIL
-901 DGMYEP
+901 DGMYAP

-912 PDYSHRPLDADMKD
+912 PDYSRKPLDAEIKD
-926 YRRTLYWNP
+926 YRRTLCWNP
-935 NARSDAEGRFTATFY
+935 NAKLDADGRFTATFY
-950 NNGKETRI
+950 NNGKPTRI
-958 KMSAAGVTPDG
+958 KISTAGVI
-969 CLLYSE
+969 CCK

>member
-1 MKRWRD
+1 MLIRWIIRRLP
-7 HILSIVRILLL
+7 IWVTLIGLLCPVRAI
-18 TPFLL
+18 
-23 TPSLLFSQSRLD
+23 SQARLD
-35 SIRRMLEQAP
+35 SIRQMLENAP

-81 MSHILYVELL
+81 MSRILYVELL

-113 NFALKDS
+113 NFVLKDS

-131 TRWMLNFRVTEHP
+131 TRWMLNFRVTEHN
-144 YGRKDREYFYNR
+144 YGRKDREYFYNKE
-156 QMARDFF
+156 MARDFF

-175 VYERPDSVGDYAQKY
+175 VYERPDSAGDYTQKY
-190 IVNRPKTRIEKELK
+190 IVSRPKTRIEKELK
-204 EDLKVNF
+204 EDLLVNF

-216 HLIAGTRCRIA
+216 HLVAGTRCRVA

-233 EGQQVDIE
+233 EGQQIDIE
-241 GAVRIPGRSDSLRIS
+241 GAVRVGDRNDSLRIH
-256 TIHQGRGV
+256 TTHQGRGV

-270 QDGRLKARF
+270 QDGRLRARF
-279 TYHGKDYRFELPKTE
+279 TYHGKDYRFDLPKAE
-294 DVGCALQL
+294 AVGCALRL
-302 DAIGHELIADISLQ
+302 DATGSELTAELSPQ
-316 GFPAGRSFA
+316 GFPVGRSFA

-336 FQTITNSPQQGH
+336 FRTIAGGGRIN
-348 HTSSPFTLHSLQIDT
+348 LNT
-363 SLLPTGVN
+363 SLFPTGVN
-371 DLIVLDDDGHLLA
+371 DLIVLDEDGRLLA

-395 DVNPVTVTGLQSEYQ
+395 DLQPVTVSGLQSEYQ

-415 NLQFQAPTTMRHLS
+415 NLQFQAPADMKHIS

-460 IAYPDYYFEAD
+460 VAYPDYYFEAD
-471 DDEHRRALDLL
+471 DAEHRQTLDLL

-490 YDFGEITS
+490 YDFAEITS
-498 GERLRYQP
+498 GEKLRYEP
-506 EKYMTVE
+506 EQYMTVE

-520 NSEDVRPDE
+520 DSDEIHPDE
-529 VRYWAMGIFGY
+529 VRYWPMGIFGY

-546 ASSTEMVS
+546 ANTSSIVDQ
-554 EESGSEMVSGMNRY
+554 ESGSDMVSGLNRY
-568 EATTPTDLVTQQQEG
+568 EATTPNDLVSRSQDGSIEL
-583 TIQVE
+583 E

-596 QDPEQP
+596 QDQ
-602 TSAFDPF
+602 TDAKSAFDPF
-609 FGVDNRALSK
+609 FGVDNKGLRK
-619 PVTLEAE
+619 PVTLEGE
-626 LVFPDDIATVQLE
+626 LVFNDDIATVKME

-654 GQAILFLRATKSGLS
+654 GQAILFLRASTSTLS

-674 KKLNKGRLDE
+674 KRLNKGMLDE
-684 TAWPDYYVK
+684 TAWPDFYVK

-709 CHVPEIASGTA
+709 CHVPEIASGTP
-720 FDDYTVADTAR
+720 FDDYTLLDTAR
-731 LSKMDQT
+731 LSKMDAT

-781 RFESQKFPM
+781 HFEPQKFPM
-790 QIVYALLGNYNSERA
+790 QIAYALLGNYNSERA
-805 LQVAARLNDQELTPY
+805 LQVMARINDQELTPY
-820 VFYRNFDPGPTVMEQ
+820 VFYRNYDPGPTVMEQ
-835 FRSDIW
+835 FRSDMW
-841 IYDRIKLNRQD
+841 VYDRIKLNRQN

-883 LLPDD
+883 LMPDD
-888 SKRYTFRDRRIIL
+888 SKRYTYRDRRIIL

-912 PDYSHRPLDADMKD
+912 PDYSRKPLDAEIKD

-935 NARSDAEGRFTATFY
+935 NAKLDADGRFTATFY
-950 NNGKETRI
+950 NNGKPTRI
-958 KMSAAGVTPDG
+958 KISTAGVI
-969 CLLYSE
+969 CCK

>member
-1 MKRWRD
+1 MLIRWIIRRLP
-7 HILSIVRILLL
+7 IWVTLIGLLCPVRAI
-18 TPFLL
+18 
-23 TPSLLFSQSRLD
+23 SQARLD
-35 SIRRMLEQAP
+35 SIRQLLENAP

-81 MSHILYVELL
+81 MSRILYVELL

-113 NFALKDS
+113 NFVLKDS

-131 TRWMLNFRVTEHP
+131 TRWMLNFRVTEHN
-144 YGRKDREYFYNR
+144 YGRKDREYFYNKE
-156 QMARDFF
+156 MARDFF

-175 VYERPDSVGDYAQKY
+175 VYERPDSAGDYTQKY
-190 IVNRPKTRIEKELK
+190 IVSRPKTRIEKELK
-204 EDLKVNF
+204 EDLLVNF

-216 HLIAGTRCRIA
+216 HLVAGTRCRVA
-227 FEVHDE
+227 LEVHDE
-233 EGQQVDIE
+233 EGQQIDIE
-241 GAVRIPGRSDSLRIS
+241 GAVRVGDRNDSLRIH
-256 TIHQGRGV
+256 TTHQGRGV

-270 QDGRLKARF
+270 QDGRLRARF
-279 TYHGKDYRFELPKTE
+279 TYHGKDYRFDLPKAE
-294 DVGCALQL
+294 AVGCALRL
-302 DAIGHELIADISLQ
+302 DATGSELTAELSPQ
-316 GFPAGRSFA
+316 GFPVGRSFA

-336 FQTITNSPQQGH
+336 FRTIAGGGRIN
-348 HTSSPFTLHSLQIDT
+348 LNT
-363 SLLPTGVN
+363 SLFPTGVN
-371 DLIVLDDDGHLLA
+371 DLIVLDEDGRLLA

-395 DVNPVTVTGLQSEYQ
+395 DLQPVTVSGLQSEYQ

-415 NLQFQAPTTMRHLS
+415 NLQFQAPADMKHIS

-460 IAYPDYYFEAD
+460 VAYPDYYFEAD
-471 DDEHRRALDLL
+471 DAEHRQTLDLL

-490 YDFGEITS
+490 YDFAEITS
-498 GERLRYQP
+498 GEKLRYEP
-506 EKYMTVE
+506 EQYMTVE

-520 NSEDVRPDE
+520 DSDEIHPDE
-529 VRYWAMGIFGY
+529 VRYWPMGIFGY

-546 ASSTEMVS
+546 ANTSSIVDQ
-554 EESGSEMVSGMNRY
+554 ESGSDMVSGLNRY
-568 EATTPTDLVTQQQEG
+568 EATTPNDLVSRSQDGSIEL
-583 TIQVE
+583 E

-596 QDPEQP
+596 QDQ
-602 TSAFDPF
+602 TDAKSAFDPF
-609 FGVDNRALSK
+609 FGVDNKGLRK
-619 PVTLEAE
+619 PVTLEGE
-626 LVFPDDIATVQLE
+626 LVFNDDIATVKME

-654 GQAILFLRATKSGLS
+654 GQAILFLRASKSTLS

-674 KKLNKGRLDE
+674 KRLNKGMLDE
-684 TAWPDYYVK
+684 TAWPDFYVK

-709 CHVPEIASGTA
+709 CHVPEIASGTP
-720 FDDYTVADTAR
+720 FDDYTLLDTAR
-731 LSKMDQT
+731 LSKMDAT

-781 RFESQKFPM
+781 HFEPQKFPM
-790 QIVYALLGNYNSERA
+790 QIAYALLGNYNSERA
-805 LQVAARLNDQELTPY
+805 LQVMARINDQELTPY
-820 VFYRNFDPGPTVMEQ
+820 VFYRNYDPGPTVMEQ
-835 FRSDIW
+835 FRSDMW
-841 IYDRIKLNRQD
+841 VYDRIKLNRQN

-883 LLPDD
+883 LMPDD
-888 SKRYTFRDRRIIL
+888 SKRYTYRDRRIIL

-912 PDYSHRPLDADMKD
+912 PDYSRKPLDAEIKD

-935 NARSDAEGRFTATFY
+935 NAKLDADGRFTATFY
-950 NNGKETRI
+950 NNGKPTRI
-958 KMSAAGVTPDG
+958 KISTAGVI
-969 CLLYSE
+969 CCK

>member
-1 MKRWRD
+1 MNAMKHNRLLN
-7 HILSIVRILLL
+7 HIIDSFKGIRYSLTSYLLPL
-18 TPFLL
+18 TSFIFL
-23 TPSLLFSQSRLD
+23 PSFGQAKLD
-35 SIRRMLEQAP
+35 SIRTLLEMAP

-76 LDYTD
+76 LGYTD

-113 NFALKDS
+113 NFTLKDS

-144 YGRKDREYFYNR
+144 YGRKDREHFYNR
-156 QMARDFF
+156 EMARDFF

-175 VYERPDSVGDYAQKY
+175 VYERPDSAGDYGQKY
-190 IVNRPKTRIEKELK
+190 IVSRPKTRIEKELK
-204 EDLKVNF
+204 EDLLVNF

-216 HLIAGTRCRIA
+216 HLVAGTRCRVA

-233 EGQQVDIE
+233 EGQQIDIE
-241 GAVRIPGRSDSLRIS
+241 GAVRIPDRSDSLRIR
-256 TIHQGRGV
+256 TTHQGRGV

-270 QDGRLKARF
+270 QNGRLRARF
-279 TYHGKDYRFELPKTE
+279 TFHGKDYRFDLPKTE

-302 DAIGHELIADISLQ
+302 DATGLTAEITPQ
-316 GFPAGRSFA
+316 GFPVGHRFA

-336 FQTITNSPQQGH
+336 FQTVTYGG
-348 HTSSPFTLHSLQIDT
+348 QIALDA

-371 DLIVLDDDGHLLA
+371 DLIVLDEDGRLLA

-395 DVNPVTVTGLQSEYQ
+395 DLNPVTVTGLQSEYQ

-415 NLQFQAPTTMRHLS
+415 TLQFQAPADMKHLS

-445 TIMTDLLLSSELKGF
+445 TILTDLLLSSELKGF
-460 IAYPDYYFEAD
+460 VAYPDYYFEID
-471 DDEHRRALDLL
+471 DAEHRQALDLL

-490 YDFGEITS
+490 YDFAEITS
-498 GERLRYQP
+498 GERLRYAP
-506 EKYMTVE
+506 EQYMTVE
-513 GSVWPVG
+513 GSVWPLG
-520 NSEDVRPDE
+520 DSNEIYPDE
-529 VRYWAMGIFGY
+529 VRYWPMGIFGY
-540 SPSVEE
+540 TPSLEMANDTDIVDEE
-546 ASSTEMVS
+546 RGSDMVQ
-554 EESGSEMVSGMNRY
+554 GLNRY
-568 EATTPTDLVTQQQEG
+568 EATTPDELVAQQQEG
-583 TIQVE
+583 TIELE

-596 QDPEQP
+596 KDD
-602 TSAFDPF
+602 TDAKSAFDPF
-609 FGVDNRALSK
+609 FGIEHKALRK

-626 LVFPDDIATVQLE
+626 LVFPDDIATIRME

-645 FVFDIPAYY
+645 FMFDIPAYY
-654 GQAILFLRATKSGLS
+654 GQAILFLRASKTDIS

-674 KKLNKGRLDE
+674 KKLNKGMLDE
-684 TAWPDYYVK
+684 TAFPDFYVK
-693 RDLFF
+693 RDLFY

-709 CHVPEIASGTA
+709 CHVPQISSGTA
-720 FDDYTVADTAR
+720 FDDYTLPDTAR
-731 LSKMDQT
+731 LSKMDAT
-738 LREVKVKGKRHRG
+738 LKEVKVKGKRRHG

-758 KPAYVYDAVDLYN
+758 KPAYVYDAVNLYN

-781 RFESQKFPM
+781 RFEPRRFPM
-790 QIVYALLGNYNSERA
+790 QIAYALLGNYNSERA
-805 LQVAARLNDQELTPY
+805 LQVMARLNDQDLTPY
-820 VFYRNFDPGPTVMEQ
+820 VFFRNYDPGPTVMEQ
-835 FRSDIW
+835 FRSNIW
-841 IYDRIKLNRQD
+841 VFDRIKLNRQD

-872 STVADVTLDYM
+872 SMVADVTLDYM

-888 SKRYTFRDRRIIL
+888 GKRYTFRDRRIIL
-901 DGMYEP
+901 DGMFEP

-912 PDYSHRPLDADMKD
+912 PDYSRKPLDADVKD

-935 NARSDAEGRFTATFY
+935 NAQLDADGCFTATFY
-950 NNGKETRI
+950 NNGKTSRM
-958 KMSAAGVTPDG
+958 KVSTAGIITQTQH
-969 CLLYSE
+969 